1 MPEEPNS
8 LTANTAGRSRENQYQ
23 RAEAEVETSRGTV
36 VEIRPKALFRVRLE
50 NGHIVLASLSPSL
63 RHIIARLLVGDQV
76 LLRMAANDPHRGQI
90 IQKAE

>member
-1 MPEEPNS
+1 M
-8 LTANTAGRSRENQYQ
+8 
-23 RAEAEVETSRGTV
+23 ETSRGTV

-50 NGHIVLASLSPSL
+50 NGHIVLASLSSSL
-63 RHIIARLLVGDQV
+63 RHIITRLLVGDQV